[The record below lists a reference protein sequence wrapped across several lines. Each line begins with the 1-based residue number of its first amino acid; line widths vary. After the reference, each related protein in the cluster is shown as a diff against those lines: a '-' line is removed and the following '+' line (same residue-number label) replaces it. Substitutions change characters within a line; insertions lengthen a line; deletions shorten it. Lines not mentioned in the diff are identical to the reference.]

1 MELRL
6 ISTTYEGKERITR
19 EQTIPFCD
27 DGGRE
32 EQLINLYPQVIY
44 QQMDGFGGAIT
55 DSAAYIYSLPHC
67 QVMNSRKRQPQR
79 KIFVAAVLIGGLKQK
94 NPRLYQGNKNFSI
107 A

>member
-1 MELRL
+1 MA
-6 ISTTYEGKERITR
+6 ISLFRG
-19 EQTIPFCD
+19 
-27 DGGRE
+27 
-32 EQLINLYPQVIY
+32 
-44 QQMDGFGGAIT
+44 MDWWVMMLL
-55 DSAAYIYSLPHC
+55 SLPHC

>member
-55 DSAAYIYSLPHC
+55 
-67 QVMNSRKRQPQR
+67 V
-79 KIFVAAVLIGGLKQK
+79 
-94 NPRLYQGNKNFSI
+94 
-107 A
+107 

>member
-55 DSAAYIYSLPHC
+55 DSAADIYYLMNPEQQKQMLLELLSFVINLLMIILYRAYIMKL
-67 QVMNSRKRQPQR
+67 
-79 KIFVAAVLIGGLKQK
+79 L
-94 NPRLYQGNKNFSI
+94 
-107 A
+107 

>member
-32 EQLINLYPQVIY
+32 EQLINQLRSWDTRPTRERSS
-44 QQMDGFGGAIT
+44 GA
-55 DSAAYIYSLPHC
+55 L
-67 QVMNSRKRQPQR
+67 
-79 KIFVAAVLIGGLKQK
+79 
-94 NPRLYQGNKNFSI
+94 
-107 A
+107 